1 MSTGMFL
8 VFNLS
13 GGSIW
18 VFALQKTLTFYASM
32 YELSL
37 TIDTLKKNQ
46 ILRPLL
52 HSLEEDS
59 K

>member
-1 MSTGMFL
+1 MFL